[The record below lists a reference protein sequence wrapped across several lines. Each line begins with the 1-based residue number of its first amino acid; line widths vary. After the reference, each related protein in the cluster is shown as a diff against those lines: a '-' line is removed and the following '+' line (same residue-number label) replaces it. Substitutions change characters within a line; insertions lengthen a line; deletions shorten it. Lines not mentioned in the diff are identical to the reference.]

1 MYTRFKH
8 LCRYLFIGLATCITH
23 NVIAN
28 TTSMGTPKVLNAD
41 HWAQFSA
48 QNALDII
55 ENVPE
60 FTLVEKPSERGLSN
74 ATVNILINGVP
85 SIPEHSSPQAY
96 LKQIPIDQ
104 IKRADFYNT
113 NHPYSV
119 ASQFS
124 QLINIITHKNNS
136 QTTLYTEFAQQADRI
151 MLDNIALKIAM
162 PWQGWNHQFSANS
175 QNSRYI
181 STADIYEQTPNNIA
195 NHIGGESY
203 KEKDK
208 SHSLSLTSRLENQKN
223 LLQLTINN
231 EKNNYHEST
240 LNLFSTNSKQLFL
253 ENTQKSQLNVGVDWQ
268 YKGLGTWQLHS
279 VASLKNM
286 QDKTHTHATFFSST
300 THSRPQDSS
309 VFMQTQNWR
318 ELAAKV
324 ILSQPTHALSPEL
337 GIAYSR
343 NELIAST
350 LPSEAQSPHY
360 ISSDIQEIRYEPYVK
375 LQYALNQNWQVY
387 ARINAESAK
396 LTTLGNDS
404 FEFSK
409 VYIKPFVRL
418 SFDNKSTVSI
428 SATLK
433 QQVKQ
438 LDFEPFIASEESNY
452 DRAFIG
458 NLRLKPMKYD
468 ELEMQANYVPN
479 TLVNIN
485 LNTFY
490 QWQRDIHEYTLLSDT
505 EVGIGNAG
513 SAQYFGTDLQITL
526 QADKIVPNSR
536 LEMTHTYRHAIFNDS
551 ITGKRAIT
559 GLTPQQLNLDFK
571 QDFNALSWG
580 VHYQKS
586 HVYTE
591 YYYDEIY
598 TEKTAPQLS
607 FFTEFNFNTTTN
619 MRFNLAAF
627 GRDKTEFKR
636 QVFALNRANSLLRNH
651 LYYDVAKPKMSL
663 TVTLKL

>member
-1 MYTRFKH
+1 MS
-8 LCRYLFIGLATCITH
+8 A
-23 NVIAN
+23 
-28 TTSMGTPKVLNAD
+28 PKVLTAN
-41 HWAQFSA
+41 HWGQFSA

-60 FTLVEKPSERGLSN
+60 FTLIEKPSERGLSN

-85 SIPEHSSPQAY
+85 SIPEHNSPQTY

-104 IKRADFYNT
+104 IKRVDFYNT
-113 NHPYSV
+113 NHPFSV

-124 QLINIITHKNNS
+124 QLFNIITHKNNS
-136 QTTLYTEFAQQADRI
+136 QTTLYTEFAQQADRVT
-151 MLDNIALKIAM
+151 LDNIALKIAM
-162 PWQGWNHQFSANS
+162 PWHGWNHQFSANR
-175 QNSRYI
+175 QNTFYI
-181 STADIYEQTPNNIA
+181 STADIYEQTPDNIT
-195 NHIGGESY
+195 NQIGDKSY

-223 LLQLTINN
+223 LLQLTVNN
-231 EKNNYHEST
+231 EKNNYHENT
-240 LNLFSTNSKQLFL
+240 LNLFSTKSTQLFL
-253 ENTQKSQLNVGVDWQ
+253 ENTQKSQLNVGVDWH
-268 YKGLGTWQLHS
+268 YKGLSTWQLHS
-279 VASLKNM
+279 VALLRNI
-286 QDKTHTHATFFSST
+286 QDTTHTHATFFNST
-300 THSRPQDSS
+300 AHSRPQDSS

-324 ILSQPTHALSPEL
+324 ILSQANHALSPEL

-350 LPSEAQSPHY
+350 LPSNAQSPHY
-360 ISSDIQEIRYEPYVK
+360 IPSDIQEIRYEPYVK

-387 ARINAESAK
+387 ARINTESAK
-396 LTTLGNDS
+396 LTTQGNDS

-409 VYIKPFVRL
+409 VYIKPFIRV
-418 SFDNKSTVSI
+418 SFNNKSTVSI
-428 SATLK
+428 SATVK

-452 DRAFIG
+452 SRAFIG

-468 ELEMQANYVPN
+468 EFEMQANYAPN

-526 QADKIVPNSR
+526 QTDKIVPNSR
-536 LEMTHTYRHAIFNDS
+536 LEMTHTYRHAIFNDF
-551 ITGKRAIT
+551 ITGERPIT
-559 GLTPQQLNLDFK
+559 GLTPHQFEVDFVHET
-571 QDFNALSWG
+571 NRLSWG
-580 VHYQKS
+580 VNYQTRNL
-586 HVYTE
+586 YTE
-591 YYYDEIY
+591 FYYDEIY
-598 TEKTAPQLS
+598 TEQTGPTLNV
-607 FFTEFNFNTTTN
+607 FTEFNLNKDTHIKLAVTALSDEKTIFQQQWFN
-619 MRFNLAAF
+619 
-627 GRDKTEFKR
+627 
-636 QVFALNRANSLLRNH
+636 VNRAGTLSDSRTL
-651 LYYDVAKPKMSL
+651 YDVAKPKI
-663 TVTLKL
+663 TLSITHSI